1 MLPVTGPQTGFQK
14 QVKKKKPSS
23 YRSEFCNRITEQ
35 GVIFFPQNRVL
46 NHENAKEEMYS
57 KGKNTEH
64 LKDLIF
70 RHQEK
75 ASYLRKASYIYSV
88 KIRSILK
95 S

>member
-14 QVKKKKPSS
+14 QVKNTKKKKKTSS
-23 YRSEFCNRITEQ
+23 CRSEFCNRITEQ

-75 ASYLRKASYIYSV
+75 ASHIYSV